1 MEQGWTYVV
10 IGCELPQC
18 KVISDGAIEAAKAM
32 LAVTSHGR
40 RALAVA
46 VAVAADVS
54 DEQSAGAAV
63 QRVADE
69 LGPPVVLV
77 NNAGVLRNGLMFTMS
92 VADRDAVLD
101 VNLRAAS

>member
-46 VAVAADVS
+46 ADVS
-54 DEQSAGAAV
+54 DEQSAGAAA

>member
-1 MEQGWTYVV
+1 M
-10 IGCELPQC
+10 
-18 KVISDGAIEAAKAM
+18 
-32 LAVTSHGR
+32 
-40 RALAVA
+40 
-46 VAVAADVS
+46 
-54 DEQSAGAAV
+54 

>member
-1 MEQGWTYVV
+1 MPLTGKVEQGRTYVV

-46 VAVAADVS
+46 ADVS

-69 LGPPVVLV
+69 LGPPWCWSTTPGCC
-77 NNAGVLRNGLMFTMS
+77 ATG
-92 VADRDAVLD
+92 
-101 VNLRAAS
+101 